1 MIRVL
6 GPEVSIAEIV
16 REAQSHGGEVSVV
29 PAGETKAESIDL
41 FAEVLDFPD
50 WFGRNLDALADCLHD
65 LAEEPRE
72 DGGLLHLVWDGVA
85 HLPAHPPRGLPRHQW
100 GAGRGQR
107 RPRHVRGDGAR
118 PVTPAT
124 VIT

>member
-1 MIRVL
+1 M
-6 GPEVSIAEIV
+6 GD
-16 REAQSHGGEVSVV
+16 EVSVV

-72 DGGLLHLVWDGVA
+72 DGGACVTSSGTAWRTCA
-85 HLPAHPPRGLPRHQW
+85 ATTPRATTTSAGCWPRSAPTTTRSW
-100 GAGRGQR
+100 
-107 RPRHVRGDGAR
+107 
-118 PVTPAT
+118 
-124 VIT
+124 